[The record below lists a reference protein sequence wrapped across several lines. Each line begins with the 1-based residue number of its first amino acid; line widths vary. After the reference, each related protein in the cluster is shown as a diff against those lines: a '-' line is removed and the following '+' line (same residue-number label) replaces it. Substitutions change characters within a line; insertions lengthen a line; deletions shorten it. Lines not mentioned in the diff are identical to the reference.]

1 MSGSTHDEIRKYF
14 NQIVGPKAIGF
25 KLKEALP
32 VLREATRIA
41 ENRLKKIWSGHCLVT
56 ADEYRTLQEA
66 ALRAEERRR
75 IENENRLLAEA
86 KGIPSAREPDPEPFL
101 ALLQDAEAR
110 LAALGEDEAAARI
123 RRQISSLRRADGRD
137 DGLGRVLGRQ
147 A

>member
-1 MSGSTHDEIRKYF
+1 MSGSTHEEIRKYF

-32 VLREATRIA
+32 VLRDATRLA

-66 ALRAEERRR
+66 ARRAEERRR
-75 IENENRLLAEA
+75 VETENRLLAES
-86 KGIPSAREPDPEPFL
+86 KGIPSARESDPEPFL
-101 ALLQDAEAR
+101 ALLQAAAER
-110 LAALGEDEAAARI
+110 LAALGEEEAAARI
-123 RRQISSLRRADGRD
+123 RRQIGSALRADVRD
-137 DGLGRVLGRQ
+137 DGLGRVLGRG